1 MKLFKWNKNK
11 TIMNRTKMAFLL
23 QLSKVDT
30 SFQWRWCDLQS
41 ESHELICRCTKTRIF
56 WQWTNTHSHNQKFT
70 LFHIFLRAHSN
81 GKINKTK
88 KNCAKQWLLRSTLS
102 WNVKRL
108 HRRIERE
115 EANLRMRAKMSAST
129 VESVR
134 ENEWFIGKNDFFLFQ
149 KIQIYHFGSIVKAMC
164 MIM

>member
-88 KNCAKQWLLRSTLS
+88 KKLRQAMATTINFELERKTFTRAHR
-102 WNVKRL
+102 KRRGKL
-108 HRRIERE
+108 
-115 EANLRMRAKMSAST
+115 ANA
-129 VESVR
+129 R
-134 ENEWFIGKNDFFLFQ
+134 ENECKHCWKRSRKWMIHRQEWFFSLSKNTNLPFWFD
-149 KIQIYHFGSIVKAMC
+149 C
-164 MIM
+164 